1 MDKYKCY
8 MIIKIKAGD
17 SVQYTV
23 PSTQG
28 KKCPLKAYITFFKWM
43 LNYRVL
49 LFFVSFQS

>member
-28 KKCPLKAYITFFKWM
+28 EKMSVKSIHKFL
-43 LNYRVL
+43 
-49 LFFVSFQS
+49 